1 MTPRKFRPASRA
13 ASQSSRQLEKGS
25 AMKRSE
31 INRCI
36 AEAEAFFARNGF
48 LLPRFAEWSPED

>member
-1 MTPRKFRPASRA
+1 
-13 ASQSSRQLEKGS
+13 
-25 AMKRSE
+25 MKRSE